1 MEGEFLIGL
10 NEVQIGMTMHH
21 VGILLARDRLS
32 PAMFQRSVI
41 NAEMFTPQ
49 AALAAGFLDRV
60 VAPDWLMAA
69 ALDVA
74 QQMKKLNP
82 GAHRHTKLKARKA
95 LLEALD
101 SAIVTD
107 GRTSVV
113 G

>member
-1 MEGEFLIGL
+1 
-10 NEVQIGMTMHH
+10 
-21 VGILLARDRLS
+21 
-32 PAMFQRSVI
+32 
-41 NAEMFTPQ
+41 
-49 AALAAGFLDRV
+49 
-60 VAPDWLMAA
+60 MAA

>member
-1 MEGEFLIGL
+1 MYVPDDLPERIAGDAQCHPEQQ
-10 NEVQIGMTMHH
+10 V
-21 VGILLARDRLS
+21 
-32 PAMFQRSVI
+32 
-41 NAEMFTPQ
+41 
-49 AALAAGFLDRV
+49 ALAAGFLDRV
-60 VAPDWLMAA
+60 VAPDQLMAA

-82 GAHRHTKLKARKA
+82 AAHRHTKLKARKA